1 MQRHPFLD
9 HFENKYS
16 RLLDKRYKTFYS
28 MFECLLNQNKPFYN
42 LLETGTIRRDNAHEA
57 EGMSTL
63 LFDEF
68 LNFDGID
75 GNLVSID
82 IDRKNVDFSTARTS
96 GKTQVVC
103 GDSVNVLWQLAQDDS
118 DPFDLIYLDS
128 MDLDWNNP
136 APSSLHHLKEFC
148 AAQNMLKSGCLIVID
163 DNKSGV
169 GKGGY
174 VASFMSDIKK
184 DCLFN
189 DYQIG
194 WVW

>member
-1 MQRHPFLD
+1 
-9 HFENKYS
+9 
-16 RLLDKRYKTFYS
+16 